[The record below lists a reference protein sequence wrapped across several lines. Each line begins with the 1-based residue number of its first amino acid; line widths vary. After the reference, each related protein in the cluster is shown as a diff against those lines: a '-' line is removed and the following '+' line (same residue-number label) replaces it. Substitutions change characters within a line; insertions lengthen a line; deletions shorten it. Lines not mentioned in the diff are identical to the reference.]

1 MRRGWLA
8 VLVFAAL
15 GAVGL
20 AVVAI
25 ATTTTEAF
33 TIGVLSTEPSAT
45 IKAGQTACQKPIAVP
60 PGGSFDRVDFE
71 VGTYH
76 RAGPAIDVTVAP
88 LTGSSPVRHGVLPKG
103 YPDVAFQQRHV
114 VEVGRVPG
122 DTVVEVCFH
131 DRGPRPIAL
140 FGGNDGSATQSTGY
154 INGRPIGFDFDLV
167 FRRQAKSFATLL
179 PDIAR
184 RAARFRPPWVTPGL
198 FYALVVLLLV
208 GVPILLARAVRAI
221 DSDA

>member
-76 RAGPAIDVTVAP
+76 RAGPAI
-88 LTGSSPVRHGVLPKG
+88 
-103 YPDVAFQQRHV
+103 
-114 VEVGRVPG
+114 
-122 DTVVEVCFH
+122 
-131 DRGPRPIAL
+131 
-140 FGGNDGSATQSTGY
+140 
-154 INGRPIGFDFDLV
+154 
-167 FRRQAKSFATLL
+167 
-179 PDIAR
+179 
-184 RAARFRPPWVTPGL
+184 
-198 FYALVVLLLV
+198 
-208 GVPILLARAVRAI
+208 
-221 DSDA
+221 